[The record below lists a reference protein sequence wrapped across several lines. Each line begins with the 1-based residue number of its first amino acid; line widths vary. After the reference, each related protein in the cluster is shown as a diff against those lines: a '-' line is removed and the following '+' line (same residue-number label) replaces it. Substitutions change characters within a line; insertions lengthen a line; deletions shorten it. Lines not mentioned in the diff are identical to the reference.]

1 MFRIGLFSK
10 LNKVSIK
17 TLRYYDNKG
26 LLKPA
31 HTDEDNGYR
40 YYSAEQMVT
49 LNKIIGLKELDFSL
63 DEIAFILK
71 EDVGFEQMLELKM
84 LECQQRITLDNER
97 LKKMEL
103 LKVQLEEAEKLSY
116 DIIIKESQEML
127 VATLRDDIPTYSE
140 QGPLWVE
147 LSEYIEAQGAKI
159 GEPCMIVYHDDSEG
173 RGSIDAE
180 IIEPIIGT
188 VTPSDRIQVKK
199 MPAGEKLVSVIHKGS
214 YDHLYMAYKEAMT
227 WITENNYETTGPERE
242 LYLKG
247 EWNSKDV
254 SEYVTELN
262 IPVKKK

>member
-26 LLKPA
+26 VLKPA
-31 HTDEDNGYR
+31 HIDDRNGYR
-40 YYSAEQMVT
+40 YYSADQMVT
-49 LNKIIGLKELDFSL
+49 LNKIMGLKELDFSL

-71 EDVGFEQMLELKM
+71 EDVNFDQMLELKM
-84 LECQQRITLDNER
+84 LDCQKRILLDNER
-97 LKKMEL
+97 LKKMKL
-103 LKVQLEEAEKLSY
+103 LKVQFEEAEKMRY

-127 VATLRDDIPTYSE
+127 VATLRDDIPSYSE
-140 QGPLWVE
+140 QGHLWVE
-147 LSEYIEAQGAKI
+147 LSTYIEKQGAKI
-159 GEPCMIVYHDDSEG
+159 VEPCMIIYHDTSEG

-180 IIEPIIGT
+180 VVEPIIGT
-188 VTPSDRIQVKK
+188 VKPTDRIQVKK
-199 MPAGEKLVSVIHKGS
+199 LPAGEKLVSVIHKGS
-214 YDHLYMAYKEAMT
+214 YEHLYMAYKEAMT
-227 WITENNYETTGPERE
+227 WIVENNYEIIGSERE
-242 LYLKG
+242 MYLKG